1 MRKFMDDNFLLKNDA
16 AVKLYH
22 DYAKHMPI
30 YDYHCHLSPKEI
42 AENKSFKNIT
52 EIWLAGDHYKW
63 RALRSNGIDEEY
75 ITGGASDYEKF
86 KAWARTLPYCLGN
99 PLYHWSHLELKRYFN
114 IDSLINEDT
123 ADEIWEK
130 ANELLGTE
138 DFTVRSLIKRSN
150 VKVICTTD
158 DAIDSLEYH
167 RQIKEDKDFG
177 VKVLPTFRPDKGLNI
192 ENEGFIQWVEKLSE
206 VSGIKIKSYDDFIDA
221 LYNRV
226 EFFHKEGCRISDHAI
241 DDMFFEEAREEEVD
255 TIFKKALKGEK
266 LSQVELAQYKT
277 MTLVKLAKKFSELN
291 WAMQLHIGA
300 MRNNNSKMFKQ
311 LGPDTG
317 FDSINDGNIARS
329 LSRLLD
335 KMNSQEGLPK
345 TILYT
350 LNAKDN
356 DVLGTM
362 IGNFQDGSIPGK
374 LQFGTAWWF
383 NDQKDGMEKQ
393 MISLAN
399 LGLLSRFVG
408 MVTDSRS
415 FLSFTRH
422 EYFRRVLCNLI
433 GTWAEEGEVPYDFD
447 LLGRMVQ
454 DICFNN
460 AVNYFGIKLDD

>member
-1 MRKFMDDNFLLKNDA
+1 VRKFMDDNFLLKNDA